1 MGSFKWLLSSSFTG
15 IYLCENIFDCFLT
28 YFQSE
33 KPLIHL
39 LYHEIIELF
48 RNVLLSFLKP
58 DVVQYKSGQEL
69 LNITF
74 DHVNVWRSDKEIRV
88 GEFY

>member
-1 MGSFKWLLSSSFTG
+1 MSSNLSKVKLNF
-15 IYLCENIFDCFLT
+15 ILYLCEHIFDRFLT

-33 KPLIHL
+33 EPLIHI
-39 LYHEIIELF
+39 LYHEMVELY

-58 DVVQYKSGQEL
+58 NVVQQKSGQEL

-74 DHVNVWRSDKEIRV
+74 DQANLWRSEKEIRI